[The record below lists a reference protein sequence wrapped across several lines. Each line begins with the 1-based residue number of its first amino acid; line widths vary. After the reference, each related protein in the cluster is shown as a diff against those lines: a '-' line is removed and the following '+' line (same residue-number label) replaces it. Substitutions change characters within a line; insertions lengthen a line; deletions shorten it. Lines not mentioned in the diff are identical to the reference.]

1 MRVTKK
7 SLTTGEIARQCG
19 VSQRTVIRW
28 IERGQLK
35 AYQLPGRG
43 DNRVEPEALLLF
55 LRQHG
60 MPVPEALQPANRRVL
75 IVDDEPSMA
84 KAMARV
90 LRRAGFETAVAC
102 DGFQAG
108 SLLYSHKPAVMTL
121 DLQMPGINGF
131 GVLKFVRGTEQLQAQ
146 KIIVISAMPERDL
159 KRALEMGADAV
170 LEKPVENQML
180 LETVARLAG
189 VELPAQRFPS
199 GSEERSALI

>member
-1 MRVTKK
+1 MKVTKK
-7 SLTTGEIARQCG
+7 SLTTGEVARLIG
-19 VSQRTVIRW
+19 VNQRTVIRW

-43 DNRVEPEALLLF
+43 DNRVQPEALLLF
-55 LRQHG
+55 LQQHD
-60 MPVPEALQPANRRVL
+60 MPIPEALQPVNRRVL
-75 IVDDEPSMA
+75 IVDDESSMA

-90 LRRAGFETAVAC
+90 LRRAEFETVIAC

-131 GVLKFVRGTEQLQAQ
+131 GVLEFVRSTEQLQAQ

-170 LEKPVENQML
+170 LEKPVENQVL
-180 LETVARLAG
+180 VKTVARLAN
-189 VELPAQRFPS
+189 VELPAQPFQS
-199 GSEERSALI
+199 GSEYRGAH